1 MDNQQI
7 DNQFTEK
14 RLSTLSK
21 ILNGEYLK
29 NANKIIAALT
39 PSEIANILESLPPHK
54 RKLLWNIIDPNF
66 AGDVLIEL
74 NEEVRQSLIQDMDI
88 NEIISATEN
97 LDIDDLADFI
107 QSLPNT
113 LTSEALQ
120 KMDEEDRERVEK
132 VLSYPEDTAGG
143 LMDTDTITVRSDVT
157 IDVVL
162 RYLRLKGNIPR
173 HTDMLFVTDRF
184 GKFQGTLSIRSLLTS
199 DPDKKVEEVMR
210 TNVKT
215 ITPDLSAHDVALLFE
230 EQDLISVV
238 VLDENQHVLG
248 RVTIDDVVDVIR
260 DEAEHSVMSMAGLDE
275 ESDLFAPILS
285 SARKRA
291 VWLGI
296 NLITAFLASSVIG
309 LFSDVL
315 DKIVALAVLMPIVAN
330 MGGIAGTQTLTIV
343 IRGQALGQIT
353 NSNGRW
359 FMMKEIGIAWVN
371 SLLWA
376 LIAAVAVYLWFDDKS
391 LALVIAAAMM
401 INLIFAAFSGVA
413 IPFILKYL
421 NMDPALGGG
430 VILTTITDVVGFV
443 SFLGLASMI
452 LL

>member
-29 NANKIIAALT
+29 NANKIIAALS
-39 PSEIANILESLPPHK
+39 PSEIANILESLPPPK
-54 RKLLWNIIDPNF
+54 RKLLWNIIDSSY

-143 LMDTDTITVRSDVT
+143 LMDTNTITVRADVT

-173 HTDMLFVTDRF
+173 HTDMLFVTDRY
-184 GKFQGTLSIRSLLTS
+184 GKFLGTLSIRSLLTS
-199 DPDKKVEEVMR
+199 DPDLKVEEVMR
-210 TNVKT
+210 TNAKT

-260 DEAEHSVMSMAGLDE
+260 EEAEHSVMSMAGLDE
-275 ESDLFAPILS
+275 ESDLFSPILT
-285 SARKRA
+285 SAKKRA

-296 NLITAFLASSVIG
+296 NLVTAFLASSVIG
-309 LFSDVL
+309 FFTNVL
-315 DKIVALAVLMPIVAN
+315 DKVVALAVLMPIVAN

-371 SLLWA
+371 SFLWA
-376 LIAAVAVYLWFDDKS
+376 LIAAIAVYFWFDDKS

-401 INLIFAAFSGVA
+401 INLLFAAFSGVA

-430 VILTTITDVVGFV
+430 VILTTITDVVGFL
-443 SFLGLASMI
+443 SFLGLAS
-452 LL
+452 LLLL